1 MSVVNQMLQ
10 DLDRRQA
17 PAAALDPLPGNIRPL
32 PPPRR
37 SGLPWILGAA
47 AALTVAGS
55 AFAWWFAQGGATGQ
69 GAPAPAPLQAMD
81 RPPAAPLVQPAP
93 APVAE
98 PAPMQADTRPIGE
111 PATGEAPGGASA
123 PSPAVAQAEAER
135 DAQAAADGR
144 RAQRPKLVAMA
155 MPDPPAHT
163 GSEPTRLE
171 KRDRPSTPRE
181 RAERAHGQAALW
193 LGKGDAGEAERSLRE
208 ALREDPT
215 YVPARQA
222 FAGLLAEQSR
232 NEEARKA
239 LLDGLT
245 AAPQDTA
252 LAVAAA
258 RMLAQT
264 GDTAG
269 ALRVLD
275 DALGGGR
282 PGAEFRGLRAAILQK
297 LGRHAEAVEDYQAA
311 LRLSPDVGV
320 WWMGLGLSFEAQG
333 QPADAREAFQR
344 AGLSGTLTPDLIA
357 FVQQK
362 LRRLP

>member
-17 PAAALDPLPGNIRPL
+17 SAAVLDPLPGNIRPL

-55 AFAWWFAQGGATGQ
+55 AFAWWFAQGAATGQ
-69 GAPAPAPLQAMD
+69 GTPAPAAIVQ
-81 RPPAAPLVQPAP
+81 PPAIAPLVQPAP
-93 APVAE
+93 APIAE
-98 PAPMQADTRPIGE
+98 PAPTQPEKLPVEE

-123 PSPAVAQAEAER
+123 PSPAVARAEAER

-208 ALREDPT
+208 ALREDPS
-215 YVPARQA
+215 YAPARQA
-222 FAGLLAEQSR
+222 FAGLLAEQGR
-232 NEEARKA
+232 TEEARQV
-239 LLDGLT
+239 LLEGLSAT
-245 AAPQDTA
+245 PQDTA

-258 RMLAQT
+258 RLLAHG

-320 WWMGLGLSFEAQG
+320 WWMGLGLSLEAQG
-333 QPADAREAFQR
+333 QPAEAREAFQR